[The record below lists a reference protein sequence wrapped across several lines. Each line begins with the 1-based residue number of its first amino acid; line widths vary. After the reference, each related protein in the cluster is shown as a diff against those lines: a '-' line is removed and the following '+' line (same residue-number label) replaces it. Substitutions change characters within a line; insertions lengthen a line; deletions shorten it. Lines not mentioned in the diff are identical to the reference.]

1 MENKT
6 TDYNMSESLKK
17 EDKNITCKD
26 GYCFIPN
33 SEGNKNI
40 SNENINIFDPLQ
52 INFIVKELYLPYF
65 IHNVQPNQEFNF
77 YQK

>member
-1 MENKT
+1 MDNT
-6 TDYNMSESLKK
+6 TSNYPDYDVSESIKK

-33 SEGNKNI
+33 SEVNKTI

-52 INFIVKELYLPYF
+52 INFIVKELYLPDTF
-65 IHNVQPNQEFNF
+65 EHINPN
-77 YQK
+77 